1 MEWVFMELNS
11 LEIIE
16 RLIVACGAR
25 NAAEMA
31 RILGH
36 SSGVVTGW
44 KKRNTI
50 PYKEAY
56 EVSRSNGYS
65 IDWILTGEGDPK
77 EQSIQLP
84 PKEDD
89 FIHIPHF
96 SIEASAGSGAL
107 IESEHVDQHLAF
119 NADWLNKVGINKMD
133 LMAIYARGDSMEPTI
148 VSGDS
153 LVIDNSVNHIS
164 SDGGIYVINYDNELY
179 VKRVQKMLDGQVSV
193 TSDNSNYR
201 DITIPKSELVNL
213 KVIGR
218 VVWYGR
224 PLI

>member
-1 MEWVFMELNS
+1 MEFDVVGIIDRLNT
-11 LEIIE
+11 
-16 RLIVACGAR
+16 ACGAKST
-25 NAAEMA
+25 AEMA
-31 RILGH
+31 RKLGLN
-36 SSGVVTGW
+36 SSYTSGW
-44 KKRNTI
+44 KKRNYV
-50 PYKEAY
+50 PFKEVY
-56 EVSRSNGYS
+56 EVSREYGYS
-65 IDWILTGEGDPK
+65 MDWILSGEGDPK

-84 PKEDD
+84 AKEDD

-153 LVIDNSVNHIS
+153 LVIDNSINHIS